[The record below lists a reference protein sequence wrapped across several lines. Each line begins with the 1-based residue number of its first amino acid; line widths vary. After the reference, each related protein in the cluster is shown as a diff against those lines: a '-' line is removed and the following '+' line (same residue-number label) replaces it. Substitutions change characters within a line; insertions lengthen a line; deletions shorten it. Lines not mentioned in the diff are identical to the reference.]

1 VRKVEP
7 ENPLEKI
14 AREFKDL
21 YEEFDIALQEN
32 EFDKAVRTGIDIM
45 ESLLDAVDRY
55 VLPYI
60 TSPKVREIAVNIIG
74 HHEKAL
80 AYAKGTLEAAQDIPP
95 LYSQTAKEKA
105 ANMLST
111 GISTLFGFILGAL
124 IILSGTD
131 PLLDVN
137 EEIERAAGTSN
148 EVPRFI

>member
-1 VRKVEP
+1 MRKVEL

-14 AREFKDL
+14 AREFKDQ

-32 EFDKAVRTGIDIM
+32 EFDKAVRTGINIM
-45 ESLLDAVDRY
+45 ESLLEAVDQH
-55 VLPYI
+55 VLPHI
-60 TSPKVREIAVNIIG
+60 TSPRVREIAANIIS

-95 LYSQTAKEKA
+95 LYSQSAKEKA
-105 ANMLST
+105 ASMLST

-124 IILSGTD
+124 IVLSGSD
-131 PLLDVN
+131 PLLDIN
-137 EEIERAAGTSN
+137 EEIEGTASTSN